1 MDAIKH
7 LSESDPRL
15 AKVIARIGMLDYRVT
30 NKHNDSFV
38 FLVKEIVGQVISAS
52 SKKIIWGRLVELCN
66 GSISPNTI
74 TSLSTE
80 NLRSIGLSYSKC
92 SYILNL
98 AEKVS
103 DGDIN
108 FEMVNELSDDEVIRY
123 LISIRGIGLWTAKMY
138 LIFYLGREDV
148 LPYEDG
154 AFIQAYRWLYN
165 TKNIKPSSIARRCKK
180 WKPYSSIGARFMY
193 RALDT
198 GLTKI
203 PIKEFLENDC
213 QNGIVE

>member
-7 LSESDPRL
+7 LSDSDSRL
-15 AKVIARIGMLDYRVT
+15 AKVIEKIGMLDYHVA
-30 NKHNDSFV
+30 NKCNDSFL
-38 FLVKEIVGQVISAS
+38 FLAKEIVGQVISAS
-52 SKKIIWGRLVELCN
+52 SKRIIWGRLEELCN
-66 GSISPNTI
+66 GTVSPKTI

-80 NLRSIGLSYSKC
+80 HLRSIGLSYSKC

-98 AEKVS
+98 AEKVT
-103 DGDIN
+103 DGEIN
-108 FEMVNELSDDEVIRY
+108 LDMINELSDDEVIRY
-123 LISIRGIGLWTAKMY
+123 LVSIRGIGIWTAKMY

-154 AFIQAYRWLYN
+154 AFIQAYKWLYN
-165 TKNIKPSSIARRCKK
+165 TNNIKPSSIVRKCKK

-213 QNGIVE
+213 QNGIVD